1 MTARS
6 KRDFLSTKDLKRDE
20 VENLLELAERMK
32 RKGPAP
38 AQSLLPGKT
47 LGLLFFSRSL
57 RTRVSFEV
65 AMEQLGGK
73 CVVVSAQQDI
83 YELEP
88 DEKAVMDGRA
98 EEHVKDAARTLS
110 RYLDALAVRHLG
122 FGKDFAQD
130 QQEPVLTGYA
140 RNATVPVIN
149 LESSMQHPCQAV
161 ADIMTM
167 RERATR
173 LEGRTLSIVW
183 TNHPQPR
190 SMAVP
195 NSLLLLAATM
205 GMNVRLVHPLGYE
218 LDSGVLQAAQ
228 QNAERGGGKVTV
240 LNQPEAGV
248 DRADFVYAR
257 SWGSLKYY
265 GDTERE
271 ALVKRS
277 LGHWMV
283 TPQLMA
289 RTQNAWFLH
298 PLPVRR
304 NVDVTDDVMDGERS
318 AVYDQ
323 AENRM
328 HTQKAIL
335 VNLLK

>member
-1 MTARS
+1 MTVRP

-32 RKGPAP
+32 RKGAG
-38 AQSLLPGKT
+38 QSLLPGKT

-73 CVVVSAQQDI
+73 CIVVSAQQDI

-122 FGKDFAQD
+122 FGRDFAQD
-130 QQEPVLTGYA
+130 QQEPVLMGYA

-149 LESSMQHPCQAV
+149 MESPMQHPCQAI

-167 RERATR
+167 RERAVR
-173 LEGRTLSIVW
+173 LEGRKLSIVW
-183 TNHPQPR
+183 TNHPQSR
-190 SMAVP
+190 SLAVP
-195 NSLLLLAATM
+195 HSLLLLAATM
-205 GMNVRLVHPLGYE
+205 GMDVRLVHPLGYE
-218 LDSGVLQAAQ
+218 LDPAVMQAAQ
-228 QNAERGGGKVTV
+228 RNAELGGGAVRV
-240 LNQPEAGV
+240 VNQPEQGV
-248 DRADFVYAR
+248 DHADFVYAR

-265 GDTERE
+265 GDAERE

-277 LGHWMV
+277 LQHWMV
-283 TPQLMA
+283 TQELMA
-289 RTQNAWFLH
+289 RTQNGWFMH

-304 NVDVTDDVMDGERS
+304 NVDVTDEVMDGERS

-323 AENRM
+323 AENRL